1 MSDNKDS
8 VSLINFDG
16 LSQIGCALL
25 DKISNAVGWVAT
37 HDTPNRIA
45 VKQYIED
52 IQNSDLDPLLKA
64 AKISRTKR
72 DIKEYC
78 NQAKIISDAIPQ
90 LNNTADPSKIDD
102 DWIAK
107 FMDQIRF
114 ISADELQ
121 AIWSRV
127 LSQECNE
134 PNSIPLK
141 LVEILSY
148 ISVEQAKT
156 FRQLCQ
162 YSVFIYQTN
171 PLRMCHFAPVIPYS
185 KYKRFFKRRKLTY
198 EKLKDLASIGLVSM
212 TEQQL
217 YLNFND
223 LNSKYQ
229 ILIDNH
235 KYLIKFAP
243 NNRLPMGNIL
253 FTSAGKSLF
262 QIINTHLPEGF
273 IKLCLDYWSK
283 RQVLLTEVSES
294 PEAKEAGNTASQN

>member
-1 MSDNKDS
+1 MSEAGNS
-8 VSLINFDG
+8 YSLINADAIG
-16 LSQIGCALL
+16 KIGCLL
-25 DKISNAVGWVAT
+25 IEKISQAAGWVAT

-45 VKQYIED
+45 VKQYMED
-52 IQNSDLDPLLKA
+52 MRKSDLDPLLKA
-64 AKISRTKR
+64 AKISRTQR

-90 LNNTADPSKIDD
+90 LNDTADPSKIDD
-102 DWIAK
+102 DWLAK

-114 ISADELQ
+114 ISSDELQ

-134 PNSIPLK
+134 PNSIPLR

-162 YSVFIYQTN
+162 FSVFIYKRS

-223 LNSKYQ
+223 LNSNYQ
-229 ILIDNH
+229 VLMDNH
-235 KYLIKFAP
+235 KYLIEFAP
-243 NNRLPMGNIL
+243 NDRLPMGNIL
-253 FTSAGKSLF
+253 FTSAGKSLSK
-262 QIINTHLPEGF
+262 IIDTHPPEGF

-294 PEAKEAGNTASQN
+294 PEAKAAGNTASQN